1 MDSRKLIG
9 GLLAAS
15 AIGVAIGMLLAP
27 RSGSKTREYL
37 ASKSR
42 QLTDGLKETV
52 DESVQNLKEGL
63 GLGAEKLVKNGRDMI
78 NSGIDK
84 AK

>member
-1 MDSRKLIG
+1 MNSKNLIG

-27 RSGSKTREYL
+27 RSGSKTRELLVSGSRKL
-37 ASKSR
+37 AG
-42 QLTDGLKETV
+42 GLKETV
-52 DESVQNLKEGL
+52 DESVQNLKDGL
-63 GLGAEKLVKNGRDMI
+63 GLGVDALVKNGR
-78 NSGIDK
+78 GLVGTGGDK